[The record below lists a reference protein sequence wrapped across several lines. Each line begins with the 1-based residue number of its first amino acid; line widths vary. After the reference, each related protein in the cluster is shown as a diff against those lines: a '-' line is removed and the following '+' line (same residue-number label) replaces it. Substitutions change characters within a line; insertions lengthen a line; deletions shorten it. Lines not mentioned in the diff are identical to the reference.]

1 MYRVLKSTSLRNT
14 PVVIATIPPVIHY
27 ETDSS
32 PSVEAIQQAE
42 LECQLKKAQAE
53 CDAILADAHHKAEE
67 ILAQTAVE
75 SQNLKS
81 EAMEKGRQEGYD
93 AGFASGLEAGK
104 EQVRQDMSDEL
115 SRSAQ
120 QASQLLAHAQQDGH
134 EMILNAKQQIL
145 ELAVEVARKILANEL
160 EENSAAVLSMVR
172 AALEK
177 VRDQQEVSVRVH
189 SVDYEFIMKSRHDLQ
204 ALIGREQP
212 ILVQADN
219 SVPQGNCLIDT
230 TSGTV
235 DARIDTQLDSIRKA
249 LQEVSA

>member
-1 MYRVLKSTSLRNT
+1 LYRVLKSISLRNT
-14 PVVIATIPPVIHY
+14 PVVIATVPPVIHY
-27 ETDSS
+27 ESDLS
-32 PSVEAIQQAE
+32 PSAEEIQQAE
-42 LECQLKKAQAE
+42 LECQLKKAQTE
-53 CDAILADAHHKAEE
+53 CEAILADAHNKAEE
-67 ILAQTAVE
+67 ILAQTAEE

-104 EQVRQDMSDEL
+104 DQVRQDMSDEL

-120 QASQLLAHAQQDGH
+120 QASQLLLAAQQEGH
-134 EMILNAKQQIL
+134 DMILNAQQQIL
-145 ELAVEVARKILANEL
+145 ELAVEVARKILAHEI
-160 EENSAAVLSMVR
+160 EENSTVVLPMVR

-189 SVDYEFIMKSRHDLQ
+189 SVDYEFIMNSRQDLQ
-204 ALIGREQP
+204 VLIGREQP
-212 ILVQADN
+212 ILVQADD
-219 SVPQGNCLIDT
+219 SVPRGNCLIDT